1 MPLWF
6 QPYSLLLPKQYTN
19 DGVWDTQKNGSS
31 LTGTATAGPRRGG
44 ITTTTATTGQRGG
57 SLTHTAGHE
66 DGTPPQAEVEH
77 GTEVAASLI
86 QQAMQTAT
94 PPQQGKEV
102 AASVIQQAMQTA
114 TPPQQ
119 PEVEQGKEVSA
130 SLIQQPCRWQPH
142 HNSQKLNR
150 GTIS

>member
-1 MPLWF
+1 MGSGERGEVVYSSVLLPGYGNFNINVCRPIHVPLWF

-77 GTEVAASLI
+77 GTVVAASFI

-94 PPQQGKEV
+94 PPQ
-102 AASVIQQAMQTA
+102 
-114 TPPQQ
+114 
-119 PEVEQGKEVSA
+119 
-130 SLIQQPCRWQPH
+130 
-142 HNSQKLNR
+142 
-150 GTIS
+150 